1 MRSAAITAAE
11 TAFDD
16 GPFLSQFAAMVAA
29 GTDSVAKGAT
39 PSLYAYLRE
48 LICPRLEAMG
58 ATCRII
64 DNPVAGGPPF
74 LIAERHEGDDLPT
87 VLTYGHGDTV
97 PPMEGQWEG
106 GRAPLALT
114 TDGNCLFGRGT
125 ADNKGQHHVNL
136 TALEAVLATRG
147 RLGFNL
153 RVLIEMGEE
162 AGSPGLHE
170 LCLAERNALRAD
182 VLIASDG
189 PRLMADQ
196 PLIFGGA
203 RGCIGFSL
211 NVDLRSGAHHSGNWG
226 GLLADPSIILSH
238 ALATITDAR
247 GALRIP
253 EWRPD
258 SLTPDVRAM
267 IATCAVAEPERGP
280 AIDHDWGEPDL
291 TTAEKVFGWNSFAV
305 LALEAGNAAR
315 PVNAIQPRAAAH
327 CQLRFVVG
335 TDVAQV
341 LPALRRHLDEAGFPM
356 VEISGDGEPYFRAT
370 RLDPNDPW
378 ARFAAQSV
386 EATTG
391 TRPAIAPNLG
401 GSLPNE
407 EFAEVLGMPTI
418 WVPHSYPGCSQHA
431 PNEHALASV
440 LRSGL
445 GIMAGLFW
453 DVGAGDDGH
462 PYRARRA

>member
-1 MRSAAITAAE
+1 MRKTAITAAE
-11 TAFDD
+11 TAFDS
-16 GPFLSQFAAMVAA
+16 GPFMARFSEMVAA
-29 GTDSVAKGAT
+29 GTDSLAEGAG
-39 PSLYAYLRE
+39 PSLHAYLDDLVR
-48 LICPRLEAMG
+48 PRLEALG

-64 DNPVAGGPPF
+64 PNPVKGGPPF
-74 LIAERHEGDDLPT
+74 LVAERREGDDLPT

-97 PPMEGQWEG
+97 PPMTGRWAEG
-106 GRAPLALT
+106 RDPLAIT
-114 TDGNCLFGRGT
+114 RSGDKIFGRGT

-170 LCLAERNALRAD
+170 LCQSERDALGAD

-189 PRLMADQ
+189 PRLTAEQ

-211 NVDLRSGAHHSGNWG
+211 VVDLRDGAHHSGNWG
-226 GLLADPSIILSH
+226 GLLADPAMILSH
-238 ALATITDAR
+238 ALATITDPR
-247 GALRIP
+247 GALRIA

-258 SLTPDVRAM
+258 SLSPEVREM
-267 IATCAVAEPERGP
+267 IATCAVAEPQGGP
-280 AIDHDWGEPDL
+280 KIDHDWGEPDL
-291 TTAEKVFGWNSFAV
+291 TAAEKVFGWNSFAI
-305 LALEAGNAAR
+305 LALEGGDPLR

-335 TDVAQV
+335 TNVDDII
-341 LPALRRHLDEAGFPM
+341 PSLRRHLDAAGFAM
-356 VEISGDGEPYFRAT
+356 VEIVNDGEPFFSAT
-370 RLDPNDPW
+370 RLDPANPW
-378 ARFAAQSV
+378 TAFAAASV
-386 EATTG
+386 ANTTG
-391 TRPAIAPNLG
+391 AAPAIAPNLG

-418 WVPHSYPGCSQHA
+418 WVPHSYPACSQHA
-431 PNEHALASV
+431 PDEHALAPV
-440 LRSGL
+440 LREGVA
-445 GIMAGLFW
+445 IMAGLFW
-453 DVGAGDDGH
+453 DVGEVDGKH
-462 PYRARRA
+462 PFAKG